1 MLDSEPALNFRIA
14 MPDNLDKVCFLI
26 SPIGEDESDERK
38 RADGVKKA
46 IVEPAAAEHELTVVR
61 ADDVSEPGTI
71 TTQIVEYLVGSRA
84 VIADLTDGNPNVF
97 YELAVRDAAGK
108 GAVLIAQRD
117 TVLPFDKAQSRA
129 IFFDSEDLSSAWDAK
144 QELADFLG
152 ASMEGRVDNPIA
164 SAMVWENYSKSGKP
178 VEEAVAQLAEQV
190 SQIAADVKGL
200 ARREAFQTPISGFR
214 RSPLFQPSEVPRPGE
229 VIPAEGEISIHDLP
243 EDVQNAFRQMALKAQ
258 MASGQ
263 EAPLEFP
270 AGEDR

>member
-1 MLDSEPALNFRIA
+1 
-14 MPDNLDKVCFLI
+14 MPENLDKVCFLI
-26 SPIGEDESDERK
+26 SPIGEDGSDERK

-108 GAVLIAQRD
+108 GAVLIAQRG

-144 QELADFLG
+144 QELADFLA
-152 ASMEGRVDNPIA
+152 ASMGGRVDNPIA

-190 SQIAADVKGL
+190 SQIAADVTGL
-200 ARREAFQTPISGFR
+200 ARREAFQFPVGELR
-214 RSPLFQPSEVPRPGE
+214 RGSTYFQPSNVPRPGM
-229 VIPAEGEISIHDLP
+229 VIPSEGEMSIQDLP
-243 EDVQNAFRQMALKAQ
+243 PDVQKAIRQGVLKTPMPSDERATP
-258 MASGQ
+258 A
-263 EAPLEFP
+263 EFP
-270 AGEDR
+270 TEEGE